1 MRKLKFRAWN
11 GKKMFYTNDQ
21 HTVWVGGKCASINGS
36 DLAQKETIEYEN
48 VMQFTG
54 LLDKNSKEIY
64 EGDIL
69 TDNIVVKWR
78 DDWAS
83 FALDKYGWMHDH
95 YFGEGVNAK
104 DIEIIGNIY
113 ENPDL
118 LTTPRKD

>member
-1 MRKLKFRAWN
+1 MREIKFRAWD
-11 GKKMFYTNDQ
+11 KKNKCWFKTELEFYGFHLWGECTLLCPPNANDLQ
-21 HTVWVGGKCASINGS
+21 NLEVT
-36 DLAQKETIEYEN
+36 
-48 VMQFTG
+48 QFTG
-54 LLDKNSKEIY
+54 LKDRNGKEIY